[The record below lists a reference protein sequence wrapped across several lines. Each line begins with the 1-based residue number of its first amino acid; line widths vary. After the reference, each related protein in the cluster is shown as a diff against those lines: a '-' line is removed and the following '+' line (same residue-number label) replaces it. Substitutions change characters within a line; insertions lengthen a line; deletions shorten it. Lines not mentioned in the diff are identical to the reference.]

1 MGETQADALREHT
14 ARLHAHIE
22 RLHAMMVEMED
33 HRRTRGPVGGLIKK

>member
-33 HRRTRGPVGGLIKK
+33 HHRTRGPVGG